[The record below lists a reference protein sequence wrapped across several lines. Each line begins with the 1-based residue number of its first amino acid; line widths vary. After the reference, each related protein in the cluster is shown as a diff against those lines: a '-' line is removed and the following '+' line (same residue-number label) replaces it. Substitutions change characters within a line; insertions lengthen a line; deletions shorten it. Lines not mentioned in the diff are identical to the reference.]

1 MSIYEELG
9 VRTII
14 NAKGPSTRLSGG
26 FLDDEVARAMVEASR
41 HCVDIA
47 ELQAAASRVIA
58 EITGSEA
65 GYVTSGAAAGL
76 LLGAAACVTGLDPG
90 KMNRL
95 PDTTGM
101 KDEIVMVRS
110 QRNFYDHAVR
120 GAGVRIVEVGLPD
133 RFAGAGV
140 RDAEGWEIDQA
151 IGERTAAVFY
161 VASASARPPLA
172 EVVKIAHARG
182 VPVLV
187 DAAAQLPPADNL
199 RRFVALGAD
208 LVAFSGG
215 KAIAGPQA
223 SGFLAGR
230 RDLIAA
236 AALQHLD
243 VDFPWELWCPPSDLI
258 DKSLLPGAPHHGIG
272 RPCKVGKE
280 EIVGL
285 VVALRRFAAADPE
298 GRRGRWLAL
307 ARALVAQ
314 LDDISGTSVRLLADR
329 PWREIPQV
337 ELALG
342 PEARGTALAL
352 MQALE
357 AGSPPVFAD
366 PARLDEQVV
375 VLGTSCLRE
384 GDPPVIAARIRD
396 FLGGRPVVEP
406 GVIR

>member
-1 MSIYEELG
+1 
-9 VRTII
+9 
-14 NAKGPSTRLSGG
+14 
-26 FLDDEVARAMVEASR
+26 MVEASR

-110 QRNFYDHAVR
+110 QRNFYDHAIR

-172 EVVKIAHARG
+172 EVVKIAHGRG
-182 VPVLV
+182 VSVLV

-208 LVAFSGG
+208 LVAFSGEG
-215 KAIAGPQA
+215 HRRATGVRLPGRAAGPH
-223 SGFLAGR
+223 R
-230 RDLIAA
+230 RRG
-236 AALQHLD
+236 
-243 VDFPWELWCPPSDLI
+243 PPA
-258 DKSLLPGAPHHGIG
+258 PGPRRPVGAVVPAVRPHRQEPATG
-272 RPCKVGKE
+272 RPTPRHRPAVQ
-280 EIVGL
+280 
-285 VVALRRFAAADPE
+285 
-298 GRRGRWLAL
+298 GRQGR
-307 ARALVAQ
+307 
-314 LDDISGTSVRLLADR
+314 DR
-329 PWREIPQV
+329 VPWSRC
-337 ELALG
+337 
-342 PEARGTALAL
+342 
-352 MQALE
+352 
-357 AGSPPVFAD
+357 AGSPPRT
-366 PARLDEQVV
+366 PRS
-375 VLGTSCLRE
+375 G
-384 GDPPVIAARIRD
+384 AAA
-396 FLGGRPVVEP
+396 G
-406 GVIR
+406 